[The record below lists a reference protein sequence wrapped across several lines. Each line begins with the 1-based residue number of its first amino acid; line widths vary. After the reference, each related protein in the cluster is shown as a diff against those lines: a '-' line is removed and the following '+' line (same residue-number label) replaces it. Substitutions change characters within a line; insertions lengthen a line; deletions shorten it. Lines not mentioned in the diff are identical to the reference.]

1 VVVSRWTQRQAQI
14 LELAAL
20 GQSDKQIAASL
31 GLSTHT
37 VRTHLQRLYRTQSL
51 SNRAEAVA
59 AWLGQRPADGD
70 SAELQEKEVVLV
82 KAAADAAAAG
92 LPVQSLAAPVQG
104 ELVNKH
110 REESG
115 LQPLAWHDE
124 LAELA
129 QTSAGRMAT
138 QGYLDTIMGKTDP
151 HATLAIQAENTGYW
165 SGINDHQ
172 MHAMFVADPKQ
183 RANILGPH
191 SCIGAGCSLTE
202 NGVAFLS
209 VLFAK

>member
-1 VVVSRWTQRQAQI
+1 VVVPRWTQRQAQI

-37 VRTHLQRLYRTQSL
+37 IRTHLQRLYRTRSL

-59 AWLGQRPADGD
+59 AWLAQRQVDDGTD
-70 SAELQEKEVVLV
+70 LQEKEAVLV
-82 KAAADAAAAG
+82 HAAA
-92 LPVQSLAAPVQG
+92 LPVQSLPAPAQG
-104 ELVNKH
+104 DLINQF
-110 REESG
+110 REQSG
-115 LQPLAWHDE
+115 LQPLAWRED

-129 QTSAGRMAT
+129 QASAARMAT
-138 QGYLDTIMGKTDP
+138 QGYLDTIIGNAEP
-151 HATLAIQAENTGYW
+151 ASELQVEAENTGYW
-165 SGINDHQ
+165 SGINDLQ
-172 MHAMFVADPKQ
+172 MHSMFAADPKQ

-191 SCIGAGCSLTE
+191 TYVGAGWSLTE

-209 VLFAK
+209 VLFAQ

>member
-20 GQSDKQIAASL
+20 GQSDKQIAGSL

-59 AWLGQRPADGD
+59 AWLGQRPADGNGAD
-70 SAELQEKEVVLV
+70 LQEEEAVLV

-92 LPVQSLAAPVQG
+92 LPVQSLAAPAQA
-104 ELVNKH
+104 ELINQH
-110 REESG
+110 REQSG
-115 LQPLAWHDE
+115 LQPLAWHEE

-129 QTSAGRMAT
+129 QASAARMAT
-138 QGYLDTIMGKTDP
+138 QGYLDTVIGRSDS
-151 HATLAIQAENTGYW
+151 LAGLEPQAENAGYW

-191 SCIGAGCSLTE
+191 SFVGAAWSLTQ

-209 VLFAK
+209 VLFA